1 MLQLLTQNITAI
13 ESKMLQFLD
22 AERNKLL
29 NAKFIN
35 EKYVN
40 VFTKK
45 RLSAIFSYLFDYTR
59 GLIRGLNKRS

>member
-22 AERNKLL
+22 AKRNKLS

-35 EKYVN
+35 ERYVN
-40 VFTKK
+40 LFAKK
-45 RLSAIFSYLFDYTR
+45 RLTVIFSYLFDYTR

>member
-22 AERNKLL
+22 AKRNKLL

-35 EKYVN
+35 ERYVN
-40 VFTKK
+40 MSK
-45 RLSAIFSYLFDYTR
+45 RLTVIFSYLFDYTR

>member
-40 VFTKK
+40 LFTKK
-45 RLSAIFSYLFDYTR
+45 KGFLRFSHIYSTILE
-59 GLIRGLNKRS
+59 G